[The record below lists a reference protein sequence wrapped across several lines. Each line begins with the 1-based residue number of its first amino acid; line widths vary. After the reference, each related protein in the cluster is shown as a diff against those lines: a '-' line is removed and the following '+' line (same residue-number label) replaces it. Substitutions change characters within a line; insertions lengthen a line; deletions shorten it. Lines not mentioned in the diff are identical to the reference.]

1 MGMNTKGRGD
11 VDETSTWA
19 KHKQRLCVPCRANCC
34 TMPVEVMFDDMV
46 RMDLLSVF
54 DADVPMKKL
63 ANQLKK
69 EGLVEHFNSKIRF
82 LHSYGLPMEIVFIS
96 TK

>member
-1 MGMNTKGRGD
+1 
-11 VDETSTWA
+11 
-19 KHKQRLCVPCRANCC
+19 
-34 TMPVEVMFDDMV
+34 MPVEVRFDDLV

-63 ANQLKK
+63 ADQLKK
-69 EGLVEHFNSKIRF
+69 EGWLNILIQKIRS
-82 LHSYGLPMEIVFIS
+82 LHSYGLPMAIVFIS